1 LSASAEPGRAH
12 DRVAGQKDWVIMMTR
27 ALIVLVLCV
36 AAPAAAAGQ
45 GIATTFQE
53 LRLLVR
59 PGDHVTVTDVN
70 GRDVSGKIRD
80 LSASSL
86 ALTVDGQP
94 REWRETEVATIRQR
108 RGDSLA
114 NGAWIGLGIGAGLA
128 AIGIAVSVSSED
140 YDADVNFGEAV
151 LVTALYG
158 GLGAAI
164 GTGIDA
170 LITRRQVIFE
180 TRSPSG
186 IAFQIAPLLTPTR
199 AVARVSIGF

>member
-1 LSASAEPGRAH
+1 
-12 DRVAGQKDWVIMMTR
+12 MMTR
-27 ALIVLVLCV
+27 ALIVLLLCV
-36 AAPAAAAGQ
+36 AAPATAAAQ
-45 GIATTFQE
+45 GIAATFQE

-59 PGDHVTVTDVN
+59 PGDDVTVTDVN
-70 GRDVSGKIRD
+70 GRNISGKITN
-80 LSASSL
+80 LSAASL
-86 ALTVDGQP
+86 TLTVDGRP
-94 REWRETEVATIRQR
+94 REWREPEVATIRQR

-128 AIGIAVSVSSED
+128 AVGIAVAFTSED

-151 LVTALYG
+151 LVTAIYG

-164 GTGIDA
+164 GTGVDA

-186 IAFQIAPLLTPTR
+186 VAVQFAPLLTPTR

>member
-1 LSASAEPGRAH
+1 
-12 DRVAGQKDWVIMMTR
+12 
-27 ALIVLVLCV
+27 LVVSV
-36 AAPAAAAGQ
+36 AAPTAVAAQ

-59 PGDHVTVTDVN
+59 PGDNVTVTDVS
-70 GRDVSGKIRD
+70 GREVSGRITD

-86 ALTVDGQP
+86 ALMADGQP

-114 NGAWIGLGIGAGLA
+114 NGALIGLGIGAGVT
-128 AIGIAVSVSSED
+128 AIGIAIW
-140 YDADVNFGEAV
+140 VNSDTYEGEVTGGDAV
-151 LVTALYG
+151 LVTAIYG

-170 LITRRQVIFE
+170 LMTRRQVVFE
-180 TRSPSG
+180 KRSASG
-186 IAFQIAPLLTPTR
+186 IAFQVAPLLTP
-199 AVARVSIGF
+199 ARTGARLSIGF